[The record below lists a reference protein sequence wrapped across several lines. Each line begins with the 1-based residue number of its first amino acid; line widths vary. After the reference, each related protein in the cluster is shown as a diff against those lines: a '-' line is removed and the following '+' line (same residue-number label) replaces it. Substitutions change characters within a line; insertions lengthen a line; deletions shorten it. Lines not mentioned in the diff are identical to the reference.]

1 MTNSFVCDRLLSL
14 TALLLAL
21 LLAPFA
27 HAADG
32 ATEQAQRQATQPGN
46 NAPMWR
52 EVRKGESPYQ
62 TTQVRGVETNILVQP
77 AGETW
82 RRIRNGPITLYGGI
96 LLIAVP
102 LLIFGFYRW
111 KGPLRL
117 HDKPTGRMIER
128 FSDWERIVHW
138 TTAISFVILGISGIV
153 TLFGKH
159 VILPMF
165 GYTLFSWLAI
175 LSKNLHN
182 FVGPLFV
189 FCTLVMFVTYVK
201 DNLWRV
207 VDFLWLK
214 KAGGLLSGEHVPSER
229 FNAGEKVWFWFGV
242 TLLGLVSSASGL
254 VLDFPNFDQ
263 ARSVMQLANI
273 VHAISAVLFITLAFT
288 HIYIGTIGTEGA
300 YESMRQ
306 GLVDESWAKE
316 HHDIWYEEVKAGK
329 ARQHFVDAV
338 PADVKA
344 HVAQAT
350 KA

>member
-1 MTNSFVCDRLLSL
+1 MTNSFLRDRSL
-14 TALLLAL
+14 PLIALLLAL
-21 LLAPFA
+21 LAAPFA

-32 ATEQAQRQATQPGN
+32 AKEQAQRQATQPGN
-46 NAPMWR
+46 NAPLWR

-96 LLIAVP
+96 ILIAVA
-102 LLIFGFYRW
+102 LLIFVYYRW
-111 KGPLRL
+111 KGPIKL
-117 HDKPTGRMIER
+117 HEKPTGRIIER

-138 TTAISFVILGISGIV
+138 TTAISFVILAVSGIV
-153 TLFGKH
+153 TLFGKY

-175 LSKNLHN
+175 LGKNLHN

-189 FCTLVMFVTYVK
+189 FCMLVMFVTFVR
-201 DNLWRV
+201 DNLWRMI
-207 VDFLWLK
+207 DFNWVAM
-214 KAGGLLSGEHVPSER
+214 AGGLLSGKHVPSGR
-229 FNAGEKVWFWFGV
+229 FNAGEKAWFWFGV
-242 TLLGLVSSASGL
+242 TFLGFVSSASGL

-263 ARSVMQLANI
+263 GRSVMQVANV
-273 VHAISAVLFITLAFT
+273 VHAISAILFIALAFT

-300 YESMRQ
+300 YESMRL
-306 GLVDESWAKE
+306 GLVDEAWARE
-316 HHDIWYEEVKAGK
+316 HHEIWYEEVKAGK
-329 ARQHFVDAV
+329 APQHFVDNA
-338 PADVKA
+338 PADVKTQ
-344 HVAQAT
+344 VAQAI